1 MAIKFEWDIKKANSN
16 IKNHEVSFEEAATV
30 FADTLS
36 STIPDPL
43 HSIEENCYI
52 IIGRSFK
59 GRTLVAVHTD

>member
-43 HSIEENCYI
+43 HSIEENRYI
-52 IIGRSFK
+52 INGRSFK